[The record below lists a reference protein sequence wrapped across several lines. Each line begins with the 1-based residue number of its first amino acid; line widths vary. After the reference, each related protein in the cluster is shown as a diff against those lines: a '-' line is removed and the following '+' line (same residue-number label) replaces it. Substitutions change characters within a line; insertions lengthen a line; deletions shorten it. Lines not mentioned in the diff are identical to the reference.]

1 MVAILT
7 ESEYLEILGKE
18 YKDGMTFN
26 PIKDK
31 NDNWV
36 ISEQEIVQCDNEL
49 FLYLKDKNLII
60 FEPKESIIERF

>member
-36 ISEQEIVQCDNEL
+36 ISEHYRQ
-49 FLYLKDKNLII
+49 
-60 FEPKESIIERF
+60 